1 MDRGFD
7 HGTWSSSWHDSFLV
21 STVARCNF
29 GIGGWARTGIARG
42 VTKIAIAL
50 IMSRTR
56 KDAAQQSAQRIVL
69 EVAANGDGTFVV
81 TFNAE
86 VVGSHIPE
94 RWLDDEL
101 CAKRGFCGE
110 ELAAIKRQLVER
122 GRAVV
127 TL

>member
-1 MDRGFD
+1 MNQVNWRNIRI
-7 HGTWSSSWHDSFLV
+7 S
-21 STVARCNF
+21 
-29 GIGGWARTGIARG
+29 
-42 VTKIAIAL
+42 L

-56 KDAAQQSAQRIVL
+56 KDAARQSTRRIVF
-69 EVAANGDGTFVV
+69 EVAANGDGTFAI
-81 TFNAE
+81 TFNGE
-86 VVGSHIPE
+86 VVGSRIPE

-110 ELAAIKRQLVER
+110 ELVSIKRQLVEC